1 MTFRW
6 SIFWVFGLGFRRLDF
21 LGDFEVSLNKHRSE
35 IISGYNI
42 FRSLESL
49 NVGLMVC
56 SSLGWNIERQKK
68 KASRYCAY
76 NEAAEYF
83 HIILSDMKS
92 DDRIKL

>member
-1 MTFRW
+1 MSKEGLMHHFSHQQFFR
-6 SIFWVFGLGFRRLDF
+6 
-21 LGDFEVSLNKHRSE
+21 
-35 IISGYNI
+35 
-42 FRSLESL
+42 SL